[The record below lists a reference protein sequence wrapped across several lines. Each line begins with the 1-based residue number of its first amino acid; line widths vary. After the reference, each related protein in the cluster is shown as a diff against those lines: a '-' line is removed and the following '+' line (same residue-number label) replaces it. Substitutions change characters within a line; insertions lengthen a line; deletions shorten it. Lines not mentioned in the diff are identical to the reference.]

1 MLFQKYKQL
10 LAGVIIGVL
19 CALPCGALASTTGWV
34 SALLDKG
41 ISFQFDGQGAA
52 LPEGYTVLFYEG
64 HTYVP
69 ARFVGEKLG
78 AAVGWEQ
85 ETKTVKINAKPC
97 AECQTLYKEK
107 KELEKTVKEQEE
119 KIVALEKEVD
129 ALKEETGKKKEEERA
144 EGQPAGNYQKLPL
157 TKVLPAFNIGIT
169 GLFEDDHYTRV
180 YLEVENKKEVP
191 LQLQQT
197 KTTAIVDGETYKA
210 SDVQYLTFDERWY
223 HDVDYEELKIGY
235 VMLPPLPEDAK
246 EMFLE
251 LTILYNDAKQETT
264 TVEFYI
270 ELES

>member
-1 MLFQKYKQL
+1 MFFQKYKQL
-10 LAGVIIGVL
+10 LAGVIIGLL

-41 ISFQFDGQGAA
+41 ISFQFDGQEAA

-69 ARFVGEKLG
+69 ARFVAERLG

-85 ETKTVKINAKPC
+85 ETKTVKINAKPS
-97 AECQTLYKEK
+97 AEYQTLYKEK
-107 KELEKTVKEQEE
+107 KELEKMVKEKEE
-119 KIVALEKEVD
+119 KITALEKEVD
-129 ALKEETGKKKEEERA
+129 ALKEETGKKEEEERA

-157 TKVLPAFNIGIT
+157 NKVLPAFNIGIT
-169 GLFEDDHYTRV
+169 GLFKDDHYTRV
-180 YLEVENKKEVP
+180 YLELENKKEIP
-191 LQLQQT
+191 LQLQQVKT
-197 KTTAIVDGETYKA
+197 KAIVDGEAYKT
-210 SDVQYLTFDERWY
+210 SDILHFTLDQRWY
-223 HDVDYEELKIGY
+223 HDIAHEELEDGY

-251 LTILYNDAKQETT
+251 LTFLFNDAKQETT